1 MEKGNTFQL
10 ILLFVFGAAA
20 VVGILIFSGVIPG
33 FKKQSVGTAGTV
45 VVWGTANDATLVRSF
60 ADLSKKNEDKFL
72 LVYVRKDAATFETE
86 LTEALAS
93 GKGPDVIIAPH
104 ELILRQRDRLY
115 PFPAEYYPKR
125 NFYDI
130 FTDGARLFEAGEAY
144 YALPVGVDPLV
155 FYYNKDIYNTNGLSL
170 PPKTWEEFVRNQP
183 KLTILDDN
191 NNLLQSA
198 AALGTFFNVNH
209 AKDIFSLL
217 LLQAGNPIVALSNGI
232 VKQTLADNLGYA
244 VMPAQAAL
252 EFFVQFADPA
262 KSTYSWHR
270 SWPQSRDSFLAGKL
284 ANYFGPA
291 SEYAYLKNKN
301 PHLNFDVAEVPQQ
314 NLQKRQT
321 FGRFYGLAIL
331 KSSPRLSAVLP
342 AVYSLSASGETEN
355 IATALSLQPVKR
367 NLLSAGSAN
376 PYTQVF
382 FEAAM
387 VSRAWLD
394 FNSSA
399 SQGLFGEMIDNYSS
413 GRLRAEQAIKEA
425 AGLLN
430 R

>member
-1 MEKGNTFQL
+1 MEKNNTFQL
-10 ILLFVFGAAA
+10 ILLFAFGAAA

-33 FKKQSVGTAGTV
+33 FKKEPVGTAGTV
-45 VVWGTANDATLVRSF
+45 IVWGTANDATLSRGF
-60 ADLSKKNEDKFL
+60 ADLSKKNEDKFSL
-72 LVYVRKDAATFETE
+72 IYVKKDPATFETE

-93 GKGPDVIIAPH
+93 GTGPDVIIAPH
-104 ELILRQRDRLY
+104 EVVLRQRDRIY
-115 PFPAEYYPKR
+115 PFSAEFYPKR
-125 NFYDI
+125 NFYDT
-130 FTDGARLFEAGEAY
+130 FTDGARLFETGEAY

-155 FYYNKDIYNTNGLSL
+155 LYYNKDIYNTNGLSL
-170 PPKTWEEFVRNQP
+170 PPKTWVEFVRNQP

-191 NNLLQSA
+191 NNLQQSA
-198 AALGTFFNVNH
+198 VAFGTFFNVNH

-217 LLQAGNPIVALSNGI
+217 LLQAGNPIVVMSNGM
-232 VKQTLADNLGYA
+232 VKQTLGDNLGFA

-262 KSTYSWHR
+262 KATYSWHR

-291 SEYAYLKNKN
+291 SEYFYLKNKN

-314 NLQKRQT
+314 NLQRRQT
-321 FGRFYGLAIL
+321 FGRFYGLAIM
-331 KSSPRLSAVLP
+331 KSSPRLEAVLP

-355 IATALSLQPVKR
+355 IAAALSLQPVKR
-367 NLLSAGSAN
+367 MILSAGSAN

-394 FNSSA
+394 FNFASS
-399 SQGLFGEMIDNYSS
+399 QRIFGEMVDNYSS
-413 GRLRAEQAIKEA
+413 GRLRADQAIKEA